1 MTNLTGAKPRGPKQ
15 RKEPPP
21 LEKPWANIPK
31 VSAKTK
37 ARKASADGKAG
48 ALFMAKVARL
58 PCVICGAFPV
68 QVHHVICG
76 RFGSRKASDFDTI
89 PLCHAHHLG
98 PDGIHANKAAWVARH
113 GDDRDYLL
121 AVAKMVAELIS
132 D

>member
-1 MTNLTGAKPRGPKQ
+1 MRKPRQP
-15 RKEPPP
+15 
-21 LEKPWANIPK
+21 IPRQ
-31 VSAKTK
+31 SLKTK

-48 ALFMAKVARL
+48 AFYMAQVARL
-58 PCVICGAFPV
+58 PCVICGASPV

-89 PLCHAHHLG
+89 PLCPACHLD

-113 GDDRDYLL
+113 GDDRDYLP
-121 AVAKMVAELIS
+121 AVAAMVAGLIC

>member
-1 MTNLTGAKPRGPKQ
+1 LNLTGAKPRGLKEP
-15 RKEPPP
+15 KEPPP

-37 ARKASADGKAG
+37 ARKASASY
-48 ALFMAKVARL
+48 MAQVARL

-89 PLCHAHHLG
+89 PLCPACHLG
-98 PDGIHANKAAWVARH
+98 PDGIHANKAAWVLRH
-113 GDDRDYLL
+113 GDDRDYLP
-121 AVAKMVAELIS
+121 AVAKMVAELIC